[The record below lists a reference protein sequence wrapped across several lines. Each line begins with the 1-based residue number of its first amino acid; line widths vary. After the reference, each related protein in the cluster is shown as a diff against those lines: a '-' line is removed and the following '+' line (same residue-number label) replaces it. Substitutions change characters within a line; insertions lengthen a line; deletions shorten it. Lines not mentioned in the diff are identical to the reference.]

1 MLNPGKPTVLGSHP
15 ALEREMARACS
26 VGPQLAVVCINAIIL
41 CLCTPVGLLSSLSIT
56 RAVYYDLACF
66 GFQTGNTMLGY
77 RTLHSVIPGLKLL
90 GWAPRADRRQV
101 QPQVPSNFPLPGPE
115 TAVFSV

>member
-1 MLNPGKPTVLGSHP
+1 VFNPGKPTVLGSHP
-15 ALEREMARACS
+15 ALEHEMARACS
-26 VGPQLAVVCINAIIL
+26 VGPQLAVVCIKAIMG
-41 CLCTPVGLLSSLSIT
+41 PVGLLSSLFIT